1 MRKVVI
7 LILIASIATW
17 FSGCKSKYFEVD
29 SQILQEKI
37 FNPTTVKFDGLESS
51 TVLYLD
57 HSTCV
62 IDANKNSSVFKA
74 LRPNL
79 GQYSDTLVLI
89 KGREFDTIP
98 LNRQENRIA
107 EVLER
112 ISQDIPFADIRSTI
126 FNICNGNRQAI
137 LITDC
142 EAHGNNNRFLDL
154 EAYMSEPFK
163 NWIKRGHSIYIVVEP
178 YMEKYQGKDWAK
190 NRFYFFFSNDRMQAP
205 ISHNMLSQIENILQN
220 GECKLYKLTNSDIS
234 VQREGNNM
242 VAEDLTFTVEDM
254 NGFQFVAID
263 DTWDDIREYVMKLD
277 KYGELMPDEEPVPL
291 LKNLI
296 FTDGNN
302 FSIDNVEIIATNITA
317 RYLALEDSS
326 ITSNDIN
333 MSEGFALDKNALQNN
348 KLDVI
353 LTEKIFEFLTDEY
366 GGNLIRLDFV
376 VTNTKLKDYYDGIFK
391 WQSLHQNDT
400 AICVSKSIENVLSDI
415 EIVPTNK
422 ERNIIHTVFVKTEAY
437 K

>member
-1 MRKVVI
+1 MRKVVVFI
-7 LILIASIATW
+7 LVATMAAW
-17 FSGCKSKYFEVD
+17 FGGCKSKYFEVD

-37 FNPTTVKFDGLESS
+37 FDPTIVKLEDLESS

-62 IDANKNSSVFKA
+62 IDANRNSSVFKA

-126 FNICNGNRQAI
+126 FSICNGNRQAI

-142 EAHGNNNRFLDL
+142 ESYYNRFLDL

-178 YMEKYQGKDWAK
+178 YIERYQGEDWAK

-205 ISHNMLSQIENILQN
+205 ISHNMLSQIESLLQN
-220 GECKLYKLTNSDIS
+220 SVCKLYKITNSDIS
-234 VQREGNNM
+234 VRREGDNM

-254 NGFQFVAID
+254 NGFQFVTID

-277 KYGELMPDEEPVPL
+277 KYGELMPGDKPVPL
-291 LKNLI
+291 IKNLI
-296 FTDGNN
+296 FNDGYNYM
-302 FSIDNVEIIATNITA
+302 ITEVEVAATNITA
-317 RYLALEDSS
+317 RYLAVEDSS
-326 ITSNDIN
+326 ITPSDIDI
-333 MSEGFALDKNALQNN
+333 SKGFTLDKTALQDH
-348 KLDVI
+348 KLNVI
-353 LTEKIFEFLTDEY
+353 LTEEIFDLLTNEY
-366 GGNLIRLDFV
+366 DVNLIRLDFI
-376 VTNTKLKDYYDGIFK
+376 VTNTKLTDYDAGIFK
-391 WQSLHQNDT
+391 WQSLHQNEP

>member
-142 EAHGNNNRFLDL
+142 ESFYNNRFLDL
-154 EAYMSEPFK
+154 EPYMSEPFK
-163 NWIKRGHSIYIVVEP
+163 NWIKRGHCIYIVVEP
-178 YMEKYQGKDWAK
+178 YMERYQGRDWSK
-190 NRFYFFFSNDRMQAP
+190 NRFYYFFSNDRMQAP
-205 ISHNMLSQIENILQN
+205 ISHNMLSQIENLLQN
-220 GECKLYKLTNSDIS
+220 GVCKLYKLTNSDIS

-333 MSEGFALDKNALQNN
+333 MSEGFALDKNAMQNH

-366 GGNLIRLDFV
+366 GVNLIRLDFV
-376 VTNTKLKDYYDGIFK
+376 VTNTKLKDYDDGIFK

>member
-7 LILIASIATW
+7 LILFASIATW
-17 FSGCKSKYFEVD
+17 FGGCKSKYFEVNSD
-29 SQILQEKI
+29 TLQEKI
-37 FNPTTVKFDGLESS
+37 FDPSIVKLEDLESS

-62 IDANKNSSVFKA
+62 IDANQNSSVFKA

-79 GQYSDTLVLI
+79 GQYSDTMVLI
-89 KGREFDTIP
+89 KGKEFDTIP
-98 LNRQENRIA
+98 LNRQENKIA
-107 EVLER
+107 EVLVS

-126 FNICNGNRQAI
+126 FSICDDNHQAI

-142 EAHGNNNRFLDL
+142 ESYSNGLFLDL

-178 YMEKYQGKDWAK
+178 YKERYRGRDWDK

-205 ISHNMLSQIENILQN
+205 ISHNMLSQIENLLQN
-220 GECKLYKLTNSDIS
+220 GVCKLYKLTNSDFS

-277 KYGELMPDEEPVPL
+277 KYGELTPNEEPLPL
-291 LKNLI
+291 IKNLI
-296 FTDGNN
+296 FNDGDNYIITD
-302 FSIDNVEIIATNITA
+302 VEVTATNITA

-326 ITSNDIN
+326 ITPNDIDI
-333 MSEGFALDKNALQNN
+333 SKGFALDKIALQDH
-348 KLDVI
+348 KLNVI
-353 LTEKIFEFLTDEY
+353 LTEEIFNLLTNEY

-376 VTNTKLKDYYDGIFK
+376 VTNTKLKDYDTGIFK

-400 AICVSKSIENVLSDI
+400 AICVSKSIENVLTDI
-415 EIVPTNK
+415 EIIPTNK
-422 ERNIIHTVFVKTEAY
+422 DERVIHTVFIKTEAY
-437 K
+437 N